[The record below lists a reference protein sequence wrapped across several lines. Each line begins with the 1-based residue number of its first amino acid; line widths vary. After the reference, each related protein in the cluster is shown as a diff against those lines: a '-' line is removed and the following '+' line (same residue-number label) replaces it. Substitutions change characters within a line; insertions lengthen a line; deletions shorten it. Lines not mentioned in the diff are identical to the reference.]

1 MDIPE
6 YKKNRVLQYWMKED
20 FVAGDMSSPLP
31 KGLLLQE
38 SLLHEVVEGVTSP
51 REGEHMSL
59 GSTPG
64 RELVSWAARHMS
76 LSPSYSIRRAF
87 DFE

>member
-20 FVAGDMSSPLP
+20 FVAGYMSSPLP

-38 SLLHEVVEGVTSP
+38 SLLHQLARIPTFLCSLKVKGTANQVTGAKGHVPCGP
-51 REGEHMSL
+51 RDEF
-59 GSTPG
+59 ST
-64 RELVSWAARHMS
+64 RSRT
-76 LSPSYSIRRAF
+76 
-87 DFE
+87 